1 MRTELIYPNAMPEG
15 SQWSATQLSHARDL
29 SEVKG
34 SSVHEVLEQKEG
46 SGPQRYIFII
56 MFEDLRV

>member
-1 MRTELIYPNAMPEG
+1 MVCN
-15 SQWSATQLSHARDL
+15 SALQLSHARDL